1 MKGDYIKFGNSLIRI
16 IEMKSQDLIVIK
28 NEENTKPVG

>member
-16 IEMKSQDLIVIK
+16 IEMKGQDLMINK
-28 NEENTKPVG
+28 DAEKLKACN